1 MVSEHKQEWRARLV
15 RITLRASG
23 WFALAYLG
31 YWLALALDR
40 ILVQAVA
47 YPLMG
52 MPVTDWSATP
62 FRLRIANVIPAE
74 WSSGLALSMALPTSL
89 DLLLLG
95 LLAAWGLRLRS
106 ASLRTACHFAGLWV
120 VLLLATQGAMVAY
133 WGRVRLAQ
141 YNVQIA
147 ALSADHPVARAGVP
161 ALAALVVLAGGAMCA
176 RRLIAELHRSILP
189 REGWTWLAFM
199 LMILP
204 VLLILAGTFG
214 FVLRFVGPRA
224 LFYLLIPAG
233 FCLLLALLGLLRQP
247 KAPTVAQFH
256 ALRNGGALGALC
268 ASVALGAA
276 LAEAPRIPSWL
287 TERNLRRFS
296 SSHHQI
302 LYDPQAFS
310 ADFIRQFA
318 QERERILAAETG
330 RLNLSPNPSGTRSAS
345 PIHLRVVLYPDLSS
359 FRKATGIQRT
369 YGVEGTTIRAVLGGY
384 IKEVDPAADAA
395 ALLNAAWGRPGS
407 LRMGDWAAQWLAGE
421 WRGRTLDDWAAQ
433 IEGEEGHYLLGQLVA
448 NTSDAFLSP
457 LVRSPL
463 GAAWMGTVFRRSG
476 LEAVHKL
483 YSAKLSEPNTASL
496 AALLDTRPAEL
507 EQEWHEWVARLA
519 SAREADPAPR
529 RSLDPNFFFRGIS
542 FSHEGWSGRGG
553 GYVSAEATAEL
564 RRLKALGANAIA
576 VVPYGFSRGTNEE
589 SISYTDSDETDEDLT
604 QALYVAHGLGMK
616 VMLKPQ
622 LWVMRGGYTGTLRF
636 DDPAARGAWMR
647 NYREFILHY
656 ARLAELEQFDLL
668 SIGTEFEGLTPHQE
682 DWRRLIADVR
692 RIYRGPLTYA
702 ANWGRE
708 FESLG
713 FWDALDYMG
722 INDYYPL
729 AAVPST
735 HVEDLL
741 PGAEKLAAK
750 FETMS
755 LRWQKPIL
763 LTEVGY
769 PSVRG
774 GSSEPWVE
782 DSGRPVNLEEQAAAY
797 EATFRAFAGKPWLR
811 GMFWWKWPSSGRGGG
826 PREVSYTPLGKPA
839 TEVVRA
845 WFTRLAAS
853 AQQTPAPAQAR

>member
-1 MVSEHKQEWRARLV
+1 MVSEHNQKWSAFLV
-15 RITLRASG
+15 RITVRGSG

-40 ILVQAVA
+40 IVVQAVA

-52 MPVTDWSATP
+52 MPVTDWSVTP
-62 FRLRIANVIPAE
+62 FRLRIANGIPAE
-74 WSSGLALSMALPTSL
+74 WSSGLAPSAALPAIL
-89 DLLLLG
+89 DVMLLV
-95 LLAAWGLRLRS
+95 LLAACGLRLRS
-106 ASLRTACHFAGLWV
+106 ASLRTVCHFAGLWA
-120 VLLLATQGAMVAY
+120 VLLLTTEGATLAY

-147 ALSADHPVARAGVP
+147 RLSADQLIVRSGVA
-161 ALAALVVLAGGAMCA
+161 ALAALVVLAGGRMCS
-176 RRLIAELHRSILP
+176 RRLVAELQRSILP
-189 REGWTWLAFM
+189 REGWTWLALT

-204 VLLILAGTFG
+204 VLLVLAGTFG

-224 LFYLLIPAG
+224 FFYLLVPAG
-233 FCLLLALLGLLRQP
+233 FCLLLALLGLLRQR
-247 KAPTVAQFH
+247 KAPTATQFP
-256 ALRNGGALGALC
+256 ALSSGQAFGALC
-268 ASVALGAA
+268 TSVALGAA
-276 LAEAPRIPSWL
+276 LAEAPRVPSWL

-296 SSHHQI
+296 SSHHQV
-302 LYDPQAFS
+302 LYDPGAFS

-318 QERERILAAETG
+318 QERERILAAETR
-330 RLNLSPNPSGTRSAS
+330 RLNLSPNPSGTGRAS
-345 PIHLRVVLYPDLSS
+345 PIHLRIVLYPDLSS
-359 FRKATGIQRT
+359 FRKATGIERT

-395 ALLNAAWGRPGS
+395 ALLNAAWGRAGS
-407 LRMGDWAAQWLAGE
+407 PRMGDWAAEWLAGE
-421 WRGRTLDDWAAQ
+421 WHGRTVDDCAAQ
-433 IEGEEGHYLLGQLVA
+433 IEREQGHYLLAQLVA
-448 NTSDAFLSP
+448 NNSDAFLSP
-457 LVRSPL
+457 LVRTPL
-463 GAAWMGTVFRRSG
+463 GAAWMGTVVRRSG

-496 AALLDTRPAEL
+496 AALLDTRPADL
-507 EQEWHEWVARLA
+507 EQEWHDWAVRVALA
-519 SAREADPAPR
+519 PEADPVPR

-542 FSHEGWSGRGG
+542 FSHEGWGGRGG
-553 GYVSAEATAEL
+553 GYVSPEAAAEL

-576 VVPYGFSRGTNEE
+576 VVPYGFSRSTNEE

-622 LWVMRGGYTGTLRF
+622 LWVLRGGYTGTLHF
-636 DDPAARGAWMR
+636 EDPAARGAWMR

-656 ARLAELEQFDLL
+656 ARLAELERFDLL
-668 SIGTEFEGLTPHQE
+668 SIGTELEGLTPYQE
-682 DWRRLIADVR
+682 EWRRLIADVR
-692 RIYRGPLTYA
+692 RVYHGPLTYA

-729 AAVPST
+729 AAGPT
-735 HVEDLL
+735 TLVEELL

-750 FETMS
+750 FEAMS

-763 LTEVGY
+763 FTEVGY
-769 PSVRG
+769 PSRRG

-782 DSGRPVNLEEQAAAY
+782 DNGRPVSLEEQAAAY

-826 PREVSYTPLGKPA
+826 PLEVSYTPLRKPA

-853 AQQTPAPAQAR
+853 TQQTPAPVRVR